1 MQSTLRFLAIGGLL
15 AAFGFV
21 GVVTARAHEATDAGA
36 MGTVVASQVI
46 SNS

>member
-21 GVVTARAHEATDAGA
+21 GVVTARASEATEMSAA
-36 MGTVVASQVI
+36 RAVSALQAVVQS
-46 SNS
+46 